1 MHAWTALIAFCAV
14 LLAFVPAAVS
24 ASLFLMG
31 VIGLAIAV
39 FWPTTKD
46 NTTAAV

>member
-24 ASLFLMG
+24 FTLFLIG
-31 VIGLAIAV
+31 VVGLAIAV
-39 FWPTTKD
+39 FWPVTRDSTTV
-46 NTTAAV
+46 A